1 MKDLDLFI
9 FIVIQELNLVFKGD
23 FMSKLY
29 FRYGAM
35 NCGKTTNLL
44 QVAHNYE
51 EKGLKIIVIKS
62 SIDKKGDNKIV
73 SRLGVSRSVN
83 ILIDPSGKIK
93 PFIDVDNVN
102 CILVDEAQFLTEI
115 QVNELWMIAKIYN
128 IPVICYGLRTT
139 FRGKLFEGSKRLMEL
154 ADVLEEMVT
163 ICSCGHKAKFNVRKI
178 NGKIVTDGEDV
189 AIDGFS
195 NVTYESMCGKCYIEK
210 VLKIDSL

>member
-1 MKDLDLFI
+1 
-9 FIVIQELNLVFKGD
+9 
-23 FMSKLY
+23 MSKLY